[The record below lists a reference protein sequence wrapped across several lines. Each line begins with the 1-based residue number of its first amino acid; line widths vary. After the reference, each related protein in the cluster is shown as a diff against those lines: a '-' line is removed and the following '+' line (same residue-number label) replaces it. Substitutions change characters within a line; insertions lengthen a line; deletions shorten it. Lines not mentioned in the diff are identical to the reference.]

1 MSKHAEREDK
11 QLQFMYEHGYIIGLK
26 LHINSLL
33 LLFFFIVYDVLIL
46 NWKLLLLASKA
57 SYSFMTLCLD
67 MYMS

>member
-33 LLFFFIVYDVLIL
+33 LLFF
-46 NWKLLLLASKA
+46 LL
-57 SYSFMTLCLD
+57 
-67 MYMS
+67 YMMF